1 MKNRPLIHFIFI
13 YLFILFICF
22 FLKIIRFFTPVKFR
36 TRCHNIYVSGAYLMI
51 RTFLF
56 IHVTNQSISYFQY
69 NTKKEACIKT
79 YFLFFCFVLFV
90 CFVFSTRFRTTFTQ
104 SIKQKRFPIPRAV
117 STTFGW
123 QLPTISE
130 SRL

>member
-1 MKNRPLIHFIFI
+1 MSIKDIRRRKTRKLKNRPLIHFIFI

-36 TRCHNIYVSGAYLMI
+36 IRCHNIYVSGAYLMI

-79 YFLFFCFVLFV
+79 YFLFLF

-104 SIKQKRFPIPRAV
+104 SIKQKRFPISRAV
-117 STTFGW
+117 STTFG
-123 QLPTISE
+123 
-130 SRL
+130 